1 MTEIIVAIISSFG
14 TVVVA
19 MITVG
24 IRRRVKSIQGQVQND
39 HESNLREE
47 LDDRHD
53 ETRDWFKDLRR
64 DLGGIRQDL
73 RWMRS
78 ELSTHS
84 QRIHTIEQR
93 TRE

>member
-1 MTEIIVAIISSFG
+1 MTEIIVATIG
-14 TVVVA
+14 ALALVVVA
-19 MITVG
+19 VIGNGV
-24 IRRRVKSIQGQVQND
+24 RRRVKSIQGQVQND

-64 DLGGIRQDL
+64 DLGGIREDL
-73 RWMRS
+73 RWMRR

>member
-1 MTEIIVAIISSFG
+1 MTEIIVATISG
-14 TVVVA
+14 VALIVVA
-19 MITVG
+19 VINVG
-24 IRRRVKSIQGQVQND
+24 LRRRVKSIQGQVQND
-39 HESNLREE
+39 HSTNLREE

-64 DLGGIRQDL
+64 DVGGIRQDL

-93 TRE
+93 TRK